1 LPLLLR
7 DLPVEATMTRLFL
20 ALLLASAPLQAQ
32 SVISQG
38 MTPEQVRETFG
49 APATTRTSGEWTY
62 WYYHNGCPNRCGSD
76 DVVFFREDR
85 VVAAVLRTRARRF
98 SGPRADDALG
108 AAGGGEQSGS
118 VTADA
123 GTADDRGRA
132 VGRAAGSAPG
142 RVIVGGVNVNAA
154 PTTGADV
161 MVITPTGQGAAD
173 GVQVREAREGER
185 STIIIQGPA
194 TTGGTGVTTG
204 GAPANRPNVDATS
217 TAPRTTTGTPD
228 ETQGDSVERAA
239 ERDQRDRRN
248 EETAVDRA
256 RRHDTPRQP
265 PARTP

>member
-7 DLPVEATMTRLFL
+7 DLPVEATMTRLFVAL
-20 ALLLASAPLQAQ
+20 LLLASAPVQAQ

-76 DVVFFREDR
+76 DVVFFREER

-118 VTADA
+118 DTAD
-123 GTADDRGRA
+123 GDRPRA
-132 VGRAAGSAPG
+132 AGRAAGSAPG

-173 GVQVREAREGER
+173 GVQVREARQGER
-185 STIIIQGPA
+185 STIIIQGPT

-204 GAPANRPNVDATS
+204 GAPANRPNVDATGTS
-217 TAPRTTTGTPD
+217 PRTTTGTPD

-256 RRHDTPRQP
+256 RRHDQPRQP

>member
-1 LPLLLR
+1 
-7 DLPVEATMTRLFL
+7 
-20 ALLLASAPLQAQ
+20 
-32 SVISQG
+32 
-38 MTPEQVRETFG
+38 
-49 APATTRTSGEWTY
+49 
-62 WYYHNGCPNRCGSD
+62 
-76 DVVFFREDR
+76 VFFREER
-85 VVAAVLRTRARRF
+85 VVAAVLRTGARRF
-98 SGPRADDALG
+98 SGPRADDALEQ
-108 AAGGGEQSGS
+108 AGGSEQSGS

-123 GTADDRGRA
+123 GNADGDRNRA
-132 VGRAAGSAPG
+132 VGRAAGSTPG

-161 MVITPTGQGAAD
+161 IVITPTGQGAAD

-185 STIIIQGPA
+185 STIIIQGPT

>member
-1 LPLLLR
+1 
-7 DLPVEATMTRLFL
+7 MTKLVF

-38 MTPEQVRETFG
+38 MTPDQVRETFG

-76 DVVFFREDR
+76 DVVFFREER

-98 SGPRADDALG
+98 SGPRADNALG

-123 GTADDRGRA
+123 GRADGD
-132 VGRAAGSAPG
+132 G
-142 RVIVGGVNVNAA
+142 RVRVGGVRVQQNVNAGA
-154 PTTGADV
+154 TTGADV
-161 MVITPTGQGAAD
+161 LVITPTGQGAAD

-185 STIIIQGPA
+185 STIIIQGPT

-204 GAPANRPNVDATS
+204 GTPANRPNVDATS
-217 TAPRTTTGTPD
+217 TSPRTNTGTPD

>member
-1 LPLLLR
+1 
-7 DLPVEATMTRLFL
+7 MTRLFFVL
-20 ALLLASAPLQAQ
+20 LLLASAPLQAQ

-76 DVVFFREDR
+76 DVVFFREER

-123 GTADDRGRA
+123 GRSDGD
-132 VGRAAGSAPG
+132 G
-142 RVIVGGVNVNAA
+142 RVRVGGVRVQQNVSA
-154 PTTGADV
+154 GATPGAEV

-173 GVQVREAREGER
+173 GVQVREARDGER
-185 STIIIQGPA
+185 ATIIIQGPA
-194 TTGGTGVTTG
+194 TGGGTGVTTG